1 MFGGGGDESLTP
13 VSVRKPSMD
22 FTPEKVK
29 FAMNDII
36 NNIDGEDLD
45 MKSIEAKLT
54 VVAIGASA
62 FQAAETALETSSV
75 FDPKDAPMVQ
85 QLQSA
90 LADGKIEMRS
100 SLGQQFGRF
109 LKKTDE
115 GKGYAMC
122 KTHEAKRKF
131 RLDWA
136 ERKLDDLRVT
146 RTHERAYRRVDET
159 KGVYLSFGTLVESY
173 GVHYD
178 RAAAISAALRYA
190 AKCVQMGGKW
200 VGMDEMAEVQEFL
213 KLSREHS
220 VIMEESWR
228 LCEEELC
235 KRSLKDK
242 ADVLD
247 VNPVKD
253 KADVVGVNPVMDK
266 AEVVVVNPVMEEAVG
281 VKPAASTAGKRQ
293 KMVGKDAVEAPK
305 KKSKLDEAIIV
316 AVAVKKKYLALNS
329 SATSLENLIQVDPKW
344 TWART
349 SSVVGQLQDAKAS
362 CEKLLDDGDL
372 RRFVFEELKNLK
384 IELGADTLL
393 LLTERFNMMKPKVDN
408 MEMVIKKL
416 LDAHK
421 SLK

>member
-13 VSVRKPSMD
+13 VSVRKPTMD

-29 FAMNDII
+29 SAMKDII
-36 NNIDGEDLD
+36 DSIDGEDLD
-45 MKSIEAKLT
+45 LKTIEAKLT
-54 VVAIGASA
+54 VVANGASA
-62 FQAAETALETSSV
+62 FQAAETALETSSG
-75 FDPKDAPMVQ
+75 FDPKDAPLVE

-122 KTHEAKRKF
+122 KSHETKRKF

-159 KGVYLSFGTLVESY
+159 KGVYVSFGTLVESY
-173 GVHYD
+173 GLHYD

-266 AEVVVVNPVMEEAVG
+266 AEVVVVNPEEKAVG

-305 KKSKLDEAIIV
+305 KKSKLDEAILV

-372 RRFVFEELKNLK
+372 RRFVFEEFKNIK
-384 IELGADTLL
+384 IEVGADTLL
-393 LLTERFNMMKPKVDN
+393 LLAERFNVMKPKVEH

-416 LDAHK
+416 LGARK